1 MFNLMADQQLGYVF
15 ADMYE
20 KKVGDLDDED
30 KEKDPDN
37 SLGTDPEVE
46 EAEGGAPEEDS
57 IHR

>member
-1 MFNLMADQQLGYVF
+1 
-15 ADMYE
+15 MYE

-37 SLGTDPEVE
+37 SLGTDPEIIE